1 MKKLL
6 SYFSAICLSLLI
18 LTACGGPS
26 WNQERAQ
33 ELYSKE
39 FESLTPQDFDDML
52 DLLEGFYFNGN
63 TVTSGSEE
71 WDKLTEEQRDEQRAA
86 IHLFM
91 NLSGRVNSMAYA
103 TKRVVSDDQVKA
115 YEDLIERIKNEQK
128 EKQNK
133 K

>member
-33 ELYSKE
+33 ELCSKE

-52 DLLEGFYFNGN
+52 DLMEAYCFNSDIPK
-63 TVTSGSEE
+63 SGSEE
-71 WDKLTEEQRDEQRAA
+71 WDKLTEEQRDEQRASFH
-86 IHLFM
+86 IFM
-91 NLSGRVNSMAYA
+91 KLSGRVKSMATA
-103 TKRVVSDDQVKA
+103 SKRIVSDSQVEAHEAFVKRV
-115 YEDLIERIKNEQK
+115 K
-128 EKQNK
+128 EKMMESNK